1 MKREAEEEPDSNNK
15 TEWKKRFR
23 ISYTKEQLLTLESLF
38 GQNNFPDV
46 LEREEVALKLK
57 LEEKN
62 VHVV

>member
-1 MKREAEEEPDSNNK
+1 MKRKAEEEPDSNNK
-15 TEWKKRFR
+15 TERKKRFR